1 MARLL
6 DAALDLAFPARCPG
20 CGREGDAI
28 CRSCMPRL
36 STRLELPA
44 GVPIGLA
51 STMPPPL
58 VQLEWC
64 APYQGLAR
72 AALHELKYG
81 GERRLAVPLG
91 EAVAAR
97 WAGVGAGGDAL
108 VAVPVHEERRRRR
121 GYDQAELIA
130 RVAAA
135 RLGRPLVTGLVRARA
150 TVAQYELD
158 RRHRAQN
165 VRDAFAVT
173 PDARNDVSG
182 RWLVLVDDVTTTGA
196 TLAACAEALMAAGA
210 LAVSA
215 IVVAR
220 ER

>member
-1 MARLL
+1 MPRLL

-20 CGREGDAI
+20 CGREGEPVCAA
-28 CRSCMPRL
+28 CLPRL

-51 STMPPPL
+51 STIPPPL

-72 AALHELKYG
+72 TAVHQLKYG
-81 GERRLAVPLG
+81 GERRLANPLG
-91 EAVAAR
+91 VAVAAR
-97 WAGVGAGGDAL
+97 WRRVGAGGEL
-108 VAVPVHEERRRRR
+108 LVPVPIHGDRRRRR
-121 GYDQAELIA
+121 GYDQAELVA
-130 RVAAA
+130 HVAAGE
-135 RLGRPLVTGLVRARA
+135 LGLAMLPALVRTRA

-158 RRHRAQN
+158 RAQRADN
-165 VRDAFAVT
+165 VRDAFAVRHA
-173 PDARNDVSG
+173 ARSAVCG
-182 RWLVLVDDVTTTGA
+182 RWVVLVDDVTTTGA
-196 TLAACAEALMAAGA
+196 TLAACAEALMAADA

-215 IVVAR
+215 VVVAR

>member
-1 MARLL
+1 
-6 DAALDLAFPARCPG
+6 
-20 CGREGDAI
+20 
-28 CRSCMPRL
+28 
-36 STRLELPA
+36 
-44 GVPIGLA
+44 
-51 STMPPPL
+51 MPPPL